1 LGKLAI
7 HDTTQ
12 ARDRQWCPAG
22 ERKLENMAKTEKQAQ
37 DHLSRNPQLVSLPL
51 QLLPVTYTRLK
62 DSDVTWLYGPLHT
75 AQVEPVRP
83 MKVSS
88 TDDKYGLDPGYKKPI
103 LKHRTL
109 SEMLTIHQPSSPILE
124 ATKQE
129 EDDDDNNSGRP
140 PLVQT
145 KSDTNIVRVRTGGL
159 RHFAP
164 DSEAPP
170 IGTGDADGKH
180 SPIHE
185 VPTSGKKHISFNT
198 FVEQVIAVDEPQDQQ
213 MSDSSDDD
221 MLEMRSSSSRS
232 SRSSRPSFS
241 RNSSSGSGN
250 GEHLTIAKIAP
261 TMLKTNGI
269 YHSNLPA
276 MVYAPPLEYRS
287 PQAEQTTFDFPSPQ
301 AQKTKQPWSGDDD
314 DEDDF
319 SSVGYDYY
327 DGQKED
333 GPSHVVRS
341 GNTPAPVKA
350 QSPKA
355 QSPKTTPQAA
365 TLRPPGQTSGDAT
378 PSSISSSASSSNTIS
393 TSPNVPGRSILKVRP
408 PPHAPKDDTPPSPPL
423 NTYFNYNP
431 SAATGIGGM
440 RSAGAY
446 DIPNASGSPTSPS
459 IPTAAGGE
467 ERGRSTS
474 RDRSSLYGRSP
485 SGSSSIN
492 SQSSMSPGAPRSPN
506 ELPSATKQKPAQA
519 PSLGVVSEA
528 VASPMELDADEY
540 IPARSE
546 TPTPHSSPQVSH

>member
-1 LGKLAI
+1 
-7 HDTTQ
+7 
-12 ARDRQWCPAG
+12 
-22 ERKLENMAKTEKQAQ
+22 
-37 DHLSRNPQLVSLPL
+37 
-51 QLLPVTYTRLK
+51 
-62 DSDVTWLYGPLHT
+62 
-75 AQVEPVRP
+75 
-83 MKVSS
+83 
-88 TDDKYGLDPGYKKPI
+88 
-103 LKHRTL
+103 
-109 SEMLTIHQPSSPILE
+109 
-124 ATKQE
+124 
-129 EDDDDNNSGRP
+129 
-140 PLVQT
+140 
-145 KSDTNIVRVRTGGL
+145 
-159 RHFAP
+159 
-164 DSEAPP
+164 
-170 IGTGDADGKH
+170 
-180 SPIHE
+180 
-185 VPTSGKKHISFNT
+185 
-198 FVEQVIAVDEPQDQQ
+198 

-276 MVYAPPLEYRS
+276 MVYAPPIEYRS

-301 AQKTKQPWSGDDD
+301 AQTAKQPWSGDDD

-341 GNTPAPVKA
+341 GNTPAPPKVQSPAVKA

-365 TLRPPGQTSGDAT
+365 TLRPPGQASGEAT
-378 PSSISSSASSSNTIS
+378 PSSISSSASSSNNNLS

-408 PPHAPKDDTPPSPPL
+408 PLHAPKDDTPPSPPL

-446 DIPNASGSPTSPS
+446 DIPGASGSPTSPS
-459 IPTAAGGE
+459 VPTAAGAGGE

-506 ELPSATKQKPAQA
+506 ELPSATKQKSQP

-528 VASPMELDADEY
+528 VASPMELDAEEY

-546 TPTPHSSPQVSH
+546 TPTPHSSPQVSHRFCSKIPICSTMSLTDK

>member
-1 LGKLAI
+1 
-7 HDTTQ
+7 
-12 ARDRQWCPAG
+12 
-22 ERKLENMAKTEKQAQ
+22 M
-37 DHLSRNPQLVSLPL
+37 
-51 QLLPVTYTRLK
+51 
-62 DSDVTWLYGPLHT
+62 TWLYGPLHT

-129 EDDDDNNSGRP
+129 EDDEGSQSGRP

-164 DSEAPP
+164 DNEAPP
-170 IGTGDADGKH
+170 IGQADADGKH
-180 SPIHE
+180 SPVPD

-198 FVEQVIAVDEPQDQQ
+198 FVEQVIAVDEPQDQP

-232 SRSSRPSFS
+232 SRSSRPSLS
-241 RNSSSGSGN
+241 RNSSSGSGSH

-261 TMLKTNGI
+261 AMLKTNGI

-301 AQKTKQPWSGDDD
+301 AQTAKQPWSGDDD

-327 DGQKED
+327 DGQKDD
-333 GPSHVVRS
+333 GPSHLVRS
-341 GNTPAPVKA
+341 GTTPSQVKS

-355 QSPKTTPQAA
+355 QSPKTTPQPSS
-365 TLRPPGQTSGDAT
+365 LRPPGQTGEAT
-378 PSSISSSASSSNTIS
+378 PSSISSSASSSNNNLS
-393 TSPNVPGRSILKVRP
+393 SSPNVPGRSILKVRP
-408 PPHAPKDDTPPSPPL
+408 PLHAPKDDTPPSPPM

-446 DIPNASGSPTSPS
+446 DIPGASGSPTSPNVN
-459 IPTAAGGE
+459 TASTAGGE

-485 SGSSSIN
+485 SGSSSI
-492 SQSSMSPGAPRSPN
+492 STSSMSPGAPRSPN

-519 PSLGVVSEA
+519 PSLGA
-528 VASPMELDADEY
+528 VAESVSSPMELDQQDEEY

-546 TPTPHSSPQVSH
+546 TPTPHSSPQVSHQSSFTFSLSTQCHS

>member
-1 LGKLAI
+1 
-7 HDTTQ
+7 
-12 ARDRQWCPAG
+12 
-22 ERKLENMAKTEKQAQ
+22 
-37 DHLSRNPQLVSLPL
+37 
-51 QLLPVTYTRLK
+51 
-62 DSDVTWLYGPLHT
+62 VTWLYGPLHT

-185 VPTSGKKHISFNT
+185 VPSSGKKHISFNT

-459 IPTAAGGE
+459 IPTAAAGE

-506 ELPSATKQKPAQA
+506 ELPSATKQKSAQ
-519 PSLGVVSEA
+519 PSLSLGVVPEA

-546 TPTPHSSPQVSH
+546 TPTPHSSPQVSNQSSSSLHSTHVTPD